1 MPLGPPTLNWSVY
14 FQGQLVQSDA
24 MNARTDQV
32 LIEKLNAHAPQQR
45 AEVEDFVDF
54 LKARRECDRD
64 DAARRLGEAFA
75 KLDALNSPPVSP
87 QDVQAEIEAARAA
100 RLARDADRR

>member
-1 MPLGPPTLNWSVY
+1 
-14 FQGQLVQSDA
+14 

-32 LIEKLNAHAPQQR
+32 LMEKLNSLAPQQR

-54 LKARRECDRD
+54 LKARRERDRD

-75 KLDALNSPPVSP
+75 RLDALSPPPVSSP
-87 QDVQAEIEAARAA
+87 DVQAEVEAARGA
-100 RLARDADRR
+100 RRARDADRR